1 MKNLKKVLALVMAFT
16 IAFTVMAGAA
26 FTDQSDIVT
35 TDAVNLLTTL
45 GVIEGNPDGSFAP
58 EKTVTRAEMAKMI
71 FVIRNNKVDDAA
83 YANNSTK
90 FTDINGHW
98 AAGYIKFCE
107 SQGIIAGKT
116 ATLFDPDADVT
127 GVEAGKMMLVLTGY
141 DPAKAG
147 LTGPSWSTNTLRYA
161 GECGLLDDVDS
172 PLESGLPR
180 QYAAQMLSN
189 CLDADRVKWSND
201 AETFDYFVT
210 TGGYRETVGE
220 KYMELTTAIGVLTE
234 LSRDSL
240 SITQSSSDI
249 ADSNNGLTS
258 FTNVKQDYSALMGQ
272 KVKVLVRDRKSNQ
285 VIGIYAA
292 DDNEIHTVAA
302 NAVEKDDNK
311 IKFGGKSYSVELF
324 GADANNTVSAT
335 ANGNALRTYVDG
347 AIANGLTL
355 NELDTMAQSPNML
368 TFVDTDANGKLDTL
382 IVKTNKVAKVT
393 FASSSKIIAGGVT
406 YNYDD
411 EIIDED
417 LAKDDWV
424 VISENPFMD
433 CKNINKADVTTGTLK
448 GLKDAETYKPVINGS
463 TKAEIKY
470 NKYMVDDEWY
480 NAANESALD
489 LAGNTI
495 KGQDVDLKTVK
506 TNDKVEAVI
515 VNGITFSIKRSTGT
529 NTGRVSDAAMIV
541 NVSSTGL
548 NDQVKLA
555 FFDGTTKT
563 VTVDNDSKK
572 NGGYTFGELKAG
584 TVYEYSVSDDEYTFY
599 ALKAGAGQL
608 AATGDD
614 KKYDAYY
621 GDMTYIGS
629 KGDGTQALGGS
640 GYYTTYNGKT
650 ISDDAQI
657 LLFQPSSQTTVTNT
671 GNDSKMISG
680 KQFKSMSRDNILTE
694 DTKAGGFKVYGF
706 VGDMSGLN
714 QVGAIAV
721 PVKDAESATTS
732 YNNYGYIVSKAYKSG
747 SSNNAITYT
756 IWNGTENVVVTES
769 GTTNVN
775 AKKKGAVIGYDSID
789 ENGMIH
795 DVAVM
800 SDTAT
805 PKQIVLTAIDGV
817 KDNNGTVTLAYA
829 AQNGKSSLDITSSS
843 HVLFVDSQNSNSDNI
858 GVESASLKTA
868 VKKDGKYLANAL
880 VIADGD
886 DVELLIVEIGDE
898 LKSDVYTYAGATTPP
913 TPGPG
918 PDGDAMDGVK
928 ISDVAVNKSGRITST
943 VAVER
948 QSWMADNTEVRVNFD
963 IYVND
968 VYDDSAYADVTGSSV
983 RFVSANNYYDA
994 DDSVE
999 LRITSAVPD
1008 AVKVSYVNGDDNS
1021 DLTSRLDSATTA
1033 TTTLST
1039 SASANIAFQIK
1050 TSNNTQ
1056 TLKYTLSGTDKD
1068 VTTQTALS
1076 ANDNLAQ
1083 SLTGL
1088 TAKGDKGVVVT
1099 VYGLKDIKETY
1110 SITTTD
1116 VSGVDLGDF
1125 GVTGTD
1131 DATETLTIAA
1141 TADTALVAGQKVA
1154 LTAKLSA
1161 APKNAYGYEVT
1172 VKVDGKAY
1180 TAVLTTNSETDLA
1193 PLLTV
1198 NSDIEIK
1205 KADVS
1210 VKTIERVAI
1219 VETSGKANVTVTG
1232 GTTYTIEFNQD
1243 IALADSVDASGFVG
1257 TNSGTAQKCLDVKVE
1272 GNKLVLTMDTA
1283 IGDGEAIK
1291 FLAANIVS
1299 AADKSN
1305 VFKVHASNTYAT
1317 LTYADTT
1324 DDWTVGNA
1332 AS

>member
-292 DDNEIHTVAA
+292 DDNEIHAVAA

-324 GADANNTVSAT
+324 GTDANNTVSAT

-572 NGGYTFGELKAG
+572 NGGYVFNDLKAG

-657 LLFQPSSQTTVTNT
+657 LLFQPGNQTTVTNT

-747 SSNNAITYT
+747 TSNNAITYT

-800 SDTAT
+800 SDTTT

-858 GVESASLKTA
+858 GVESASIKTA

-918 PDGDAMDGVK
+918 PDGDAKDGVT
-928 ISDVAVNKSGRITST
+928 ISDIEVNKSGKIVST

-948 QSWMADNTEVRVNFD
+948 QTWMADNTAVTVKFD
-963 IYVND
+963 IYVD
-968 VYDDSAYADVTGSSV
+968 GVYDDNGTATVTGSSV
-983 RFVSANNYYDA
+983 RFTSALSHYEAN
-994 DDSVE
+994 DSIE

-1021 DLTSRLDSATTA
+1021 DLTSRLADGYTKTLATGSSAAIGFT
-1033 TTTLST
+1033 
-1039 SASANIAFQIK
+1039 IK
-1050 TSNNTQ
+1050 TSDSNK
-1056 TLKYTLSGTDKD
+1056 TLKYTLSGTDND

-1076 ANDNLAQ
+1076 ANNDAAQ
-1083 SLTGL
+1083 SLTGK

-1116 VSGVDLGDF
+1116 VTTVALGDF
-1125 GVTGTD
+1125 DVTGTD
-1131 DATETLTIAA
+1131 DASETLTIDAV
-1141 TADTALVAGQKVA
+1141 TTTGIVQGRPVA
-1154 LTAKLSA
+1154 LTAELSA
-1161 APKNAYGYEVT
+1161 KPKNAYGYEVT
-1172 VKVDGKAY
+1172 VTVDGKKY
-1180 TAVLTTNSETDLA
+1180 SAVLTDNTATNLT

-1210 VKTIERVAI
+1210 VKTIERVA
-1219 VETSGKANVTVTG
+1219 VAGTAADAKVTVTSDVI
-1232 GTTYTIEFNQD
+1232 YTIEFNQD
-1243 IALADSVDASGFVG
+1243 IALADNVDK
-1257 TNSGTAQKCLDVKVE
+1257 TNFDGDGGQMCLSATVE

-1283 IGDGEAIK
+1283 IGDGEAIN
-1291 FLAANIVS
+1291 FDRNDIVS
-1299 AADKSN
+1299 AADKAN
-1305 VFKVHASNTYAT
+1305 KLYHASDDNVA
-1317 LTYADTT
+1317 LTYTEGTGIWAL
-1324 DDWTVGNA
+1324 
-1332 AS
+1332 SFS